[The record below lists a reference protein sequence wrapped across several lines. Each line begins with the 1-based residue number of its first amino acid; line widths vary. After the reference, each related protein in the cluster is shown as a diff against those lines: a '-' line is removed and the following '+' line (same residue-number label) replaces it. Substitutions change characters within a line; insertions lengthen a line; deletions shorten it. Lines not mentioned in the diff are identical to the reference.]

1 MEENDLLFL
10 TEAEGITFLE
20 PYNMPIPKSQLVMS
34 VEEAKAAFNA
44 LQKPLVLKGMSPQI
58 THKSDAG
65 IVKLGINSLDEL
77 EHEYFD
83 ITDKINEVEGA
94 QFRGVLL
101 QEMVSKGTEMIIGIK
116 KDSVFGHQ
124 LLIGAGGIFVEVL
137 KDVQI
142 GQMPVTEKELIE
154 MVEKLKVY
162 PILNGYRGGKKIN
175 FEKLS
180 TIVQALNKLVEK
192 HPEIEEVDFNPV
204 IFTENEARICDVR
217 IAISPSTVNTETS
230 VKKSKTTQYIDKMF
244 NPISIAVVGATND
257 EKKNGGRLIRY
268 IIENGFNGEIY
279 PVNPKN
285 ETIRGYKCYPSVKE
299 IPYEVDLACVIVAS
313 KFVPDIIRDCA
324 EKGIKN
330 AIIYSS
336 GFAEIGEDGQKLQDE
351 IAKISDE
358 HGIRIIGPNTIG
370 MVSSPKNIYT
380 AFGMVLEAKDKYSGN
395 IGFVSQSGALGS
407 SLLSRAWEKGI
418 GFSRWISVG
427 NAVDLSI
434 PDFIDYLATDEDTK
448 VISCFMES
456 LSDAQ
461 SFQEA
466 TKKALKNKKPVLVY
480 KTGRTDEGKRAV
492 QSHTGS
498 IAGNDSAYDAAFNKL
513 GVLRL
518 DNIQDTIDV
527 ASSFSV
533 QPLPKGRNIGI
544 ITASGGACSIVAD
557 LCNRYGLKVPLLK
570 DSEKIKEHIP
580 PFGSAQNP
588 IDVTAEIMAKPEMFK
603 EVLKITLED
612 ENVDAVA
619 IMFTTNAD
627 PGASIL
633 GREILEVFKD
643 SKKPIVVGR
652 LGSSTIAPKAMEMY
666 KESQFPIYDTPEK
679 LVRVL
684 HYLVQYGELTN
695 MIEVENEMVLKN

>member
-1 MEENDLLFL
+1 MEENELLFL

-20 PYNMPIPKSQLVMS
+20 SYNIPIPESRLVNS
-34 VEEAKAAFNA
+34 LEEAKAAFGE

-65 IVKLGINSLDEL
+65 IVKLGISSLSEL
-77 EHEYFD
+77 EYEYLD
-83 ITDKINEVEGA
+83 IADKIHAVEDAIFKGIL
-94 QFRGVLL
+94 V
-101 QEMVSKGTEMIIGIK
+101 QEMAPKGTEIIIGIK

-124 LLIGAGGIFVEVL
+124 LLIGAGGIFVEVF

-142 GQMPVTEKELIE
+142 GQMPVTDNELKA
-154 MVEKLKVY
+154 MVERLKVY
-162 PILNGYRGGKKIN
+162 PILNGYRGGNKIN

-180 TIVQALNKLVEK
+180 QIVQVLNKVVDK
-192 HPEIEEVDFNPV
+192 HPEIEEIDFNPV
-204 IFTENEARICDVR
+204 IFYENEARICDVR
-217 IAISPSTVNTETS
+217 IAISP
-230 VKKSKTTQYIDKMF
+230 VKVSRKTTGKTRKSTKYLDKMF
-244 NPISIAVVGATND
+244 NPKSIAVVGATND

-268 IIENGFNGEIY
+268 IIENGFDGEIY

-285 ETIRGYKCYPSVKE
+285 ATIRGYKCYPTVRE

-313 KFVPDIIRDCA
+313 KFVPGIIKDCA

-336 GFAEIGEDGQKLQDE
+336 GFAEIGEVGQKLQDE
-351 IAKISDE
+351 IAKISEE
-358 HGIRIIGPNTIG
+358 HGIRVIGPNTIG

-434 PDFIDYLATDEDTK
+434 PDFIDYLATDEVTK

-461 SFQEA
+461 SFKEA
-466 TKKALKNKKPVLVY
+466 TQMALKNKKPVLVY

-498 IAGNDSAYDAAFNKL
+498 IAGNDLAYDAAFNKL

-518 DNIQDTIDV
+518 NNIQDTIDV
-527 ASSFSV
+527 ASAFSV
-533 QPLPKGRNIGI
+533 QPLPKGKNIGI

-570 DSEKIKEHIP
+570 ESEKIMEHIP
-580 PFGSAQNP
+580 SFGSAQNP

-612 ENVDAVA
+612 ENVDALA

-633 GREILEVFKD
+633 GREILDVLKD

-652 LGSSTIAPKAMEMY
+652 LGSSTIAPRAVEMY
-666 KESQFPIYDTPEK
+666 KKSQFPIYDTPEK

-684 HYLVQYGELTN
+684 HYLVKYGELIN
-695 MIEVENEMVLKN
+695 NIEVENEMVLKN